1 LPWVF
6 CCCRWRC
13 TLPTRS
19 STLSATLPS
28 GTAIGLAEVAE
39 RVGYGSEAA
48 LSRAFKRWVGVAPPL
63 WRKGQRSQNTPAA
76 EVVPTSRTTWRAV
89 AALTLSSAPP
99 LSMLQ
104 VTRLERLPEAST
116 VASSIA
122 DSSEPRVRLP
132 LRVTLGYGLL
142 IAIAL
147 GIFAWIRSVGAGL
160 IAPSPAKGA
169 EVFGAAPE
177 AQRVDVLLHL
187 LLALAVVIVAA
198 RLVGL
203 FFRRLGQP
211 PVIGEVIAGIMLGPS
226 LLGRL
231 APAASAYLLPPSIA
245 PVLGIIAQLGVIIY
259 MFLVGLQLDTRYLRR
274 SPSAALSISH
284 ASIII
289 PFLLGSSLAL
299 VLYPAFSSSDVPF
312 TVFALFMGISMSVT
326 AFPVLARILT
336 DRGLQ
341 RTRLGSIAII
351 CAAIDDITAWCLLA
365 FVVALARTRPLD
377 AVWTLALSLLFV
389 TGVLTLGRH
398 GMRALA
404 RSEEGR
410 SELSAGALS
419 TALAALLLCAFATEW
434 IGIHA
439 LFGAFVLGGVIAHDS
454 LLARGLARR
463 LQDLVVVLL
472 PAFFAFTGLRTQI
485 GLVSSGAEWAL
496 CALIIGL
503 ASLGKFGGTLLAA
516 RVTGLA
522 WRDGTALGILM
533 NTRGM
538 MELIVLNIGLD
549 LKVISP
555 TLFAMLVLMAVVT
568 TVATTPILD
577 RLNRGNA
584 LLDYDQPEAP
594 YGPGAPGPQPVG
606 SASGAGSTPSRRSP

>member
-1 LPWVF
+1 
-6 CCCRWRC
+6 
-13 TLPTRS
+13 
-19 STLSATLPS
+19 
-28 GTAIGLAEVAE
+28 
-39 RVGYGSEAA
+39 
-48 LSRAFKRWVGVAPPL
+48 
-63 WRKGQRSQNTPAA
+63 
-76 EVVPTSRTTWRAV
+76 
-89 AALTLSSAPP
+89 
-99 LSMLQ
+99 MLQ
-104 VTRLERLPEAST
+104 VTRLEMLPGQST

-122 DSSEPRVRLP
+122 DSGEPRARLP

-160 IAPSPAKGA
+160 IAPAPAKGA
-169 EVFGAAPE
+169 EVFRAGPE
-177 AQRVDVLLHL
+177 THGVDVLLHL

-231 APAASAYLLPPSIA
+231 APSASAYLLPPSIA
-245 PVLGIIAQLGVIIY
+245 PLLGIIAQLGVIIY

-299 VLYPAFSSSDVPF
+299 VLYPAFASSDVPF

-341 RTRLGSIAII
+341 QTRLGSIAIA
-351 CAAIDDITAWCLLA
+351 CAAVDDITAWCLLA
-365 FVVALARTRPLD
+365 FVVAVARARLLD
-377 AVWTLALSLLFV
+377 AVWTLSLSLLFV
-389 TGVLTLGRH
+389 TGALTLGRR

-404 RSEEGR
+404 RREEGR

-419 TALAALLLCAFATEW
+419 TTFAALLLCAFATEW

-439 LFGAFVLGGVIAHDS
+439 LFGAFLLGGVIAHDS
-454 LLARGLARR
+454 VLARGLTRR
-463 LQDLVVVLL
+463 LQDLVVLLL
-472 PAFFAFTGLRTQI
+472 PAFFAFTGLRTEM
-485 GLVSSGAEWAL
+485 GLVNSAAEWAV
-496 CALIIGL
+496 CALIIGV

-538 MELIVLNIGLD
+538 MELIVLEIGLD

-584 LLDYDQPEAP
+584 LRDRDQPEAP
-594 YGPGAPGPQPVG
+594 CGPGVPGPQPVG
-606 SASGAGSTPSRRSP
+606 SAGAGSTSTRQSP